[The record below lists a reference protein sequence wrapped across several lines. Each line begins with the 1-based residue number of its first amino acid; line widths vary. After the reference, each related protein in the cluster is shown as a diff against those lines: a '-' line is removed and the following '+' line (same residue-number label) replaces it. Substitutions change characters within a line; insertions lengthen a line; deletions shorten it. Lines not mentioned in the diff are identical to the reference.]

1 MKVEDSKVCMGGTPL
16 VSIGMPVYNGAK
28 TLRQAVASIQ
38 DQSWQNWELI
48 VVDDGST
55 DETLSILRTVA
66 DPRIRVFSDGK
77 NLGIADRLN
86 QAVRLSRG
94 VYFARMDA
102 DDISFPLRL
111 SRQVAFLESHPRVDL
126 VGSSVMV
133 FKNGNVPVGVR
144 MVPVSHDRIC
154 AGPDQGFKLMHPT
167 WMGRTA
173 WFRDRPYNRQ
183 ALLCEDQDLLLRHYE
198 TSRFANI
205 REPLLGYRED
215 RLSLKKLFK
224 TRWSWTRQLV
234 KFWFK
239 TRGRPGYAICAAA
252 KQGIKAGVDAVA
264 VVTGLNYRLLRHRAG
279 PVPAEHRPAA
289 AYLITRAPKCKKRI
303 CLVATVPFVVGWF
316 LKPHICRLSK
326 MYDITLVTSGSQEE
340 FDELNLPDQV
350 RFKRI
355 AFVRKPHPVYDMA
368 GFWQLYWFF
377 RKNKFVLI
385 HSIMPKTG
393 LLAMTAARLA
403 KVPVRIHTFTGQVW
417 AASTGVRRQV
427 FKMIDRFFASRATHI
442 LADSRSQLDFLIREK
457 VIDPG
462 RSHVLLNGSI
472 CGVNSGRFFPDPET
486 RRQVRD
492 VFLIP
497 QSDVVFLFL
506 GRLTRDKGLLELGAA
521 FENLVKKRG
530 DVHLMIVG
538 SDEEKIQAHPVFKN
552 LKQVYFPGYTR
563 TPERFMNAADVFCLP
578 SHREGFGSVILE
590 AACVGIPSVAS
601 RIYGITD
608 AVVDGRTGILHA
620 PGDVQDLLRGM
631 TRLLENPGLRKA
643 LGSAARNRA
652 LSGFSE
658 QQVTKAL
665 ADFYRK
671 AIHDQR
677 GAVIDEMD

>member
-1 MKVEDSKVCMGGTPL
+1 MGDTPL

-28 TLRQAVASIQ
+28 TIRQAVASIQ
-38 DQSWQNWELI
+38 AQYWPDWELI
-48 VVDDGST
+48 IVDDGST
-55 DETLSILRTVA
+55 DETRSILRTFA

-102 DDISFPLRL
+102 DDISFPHRL
-111 SRQVAFLESHPRVDL
+111 SRQVAFLKNYPRVDL

-144 MVPVSHDRIC
+144 MVPASHDRIC
-154 AGPDQGFKLMHPT
+154 ISPDQGFKLMHPT
-167 WMGRTA
+167 WMGRLA

-215 RLSLKKLFK
+215 RLSLKKMLK
-224 TRWSWTRQLV
+224 TRRSWTWHLV
-234 KFWFK
+234 RFWFK
-239 TRGRPGYAICAAA
+239 TRGHPGYAVRAAV
-252 KQGIKAGVDAVA
+252 KQGIKAGVDVAA
-264 VVTGLNYRLLRHRAG
+264 VVTGLGYWLLRHRAS
-279 PVPAEHRPAA
+279 PILAEHATAA
-289 AYLITRAPKCKKRI
+289 AYLMALAPKRKKNI

-326 MYDITLVTSGSQEE
+326 EYDITLVTSGSQKE
-340 FDELNLPDQV
+340 FAELNLPHSVQ
-350 RFKRI
+350 FKKI
-355 AFVRKPHPVYDMA
+355 AFVRKPHPIYDLA
-368 GFWQLYWFF
+368 GFLRLYRFF
-377 RKNKFVLI
+377 RKNKFVLV

-417 AASTGVRRQV
+417 AASRGSRRQV
-427 FKMIDRFFASRATHI
+427 LKMIDRFFASRASHI
-442 LADSRSQLDFLIREK
+442 LADSLSQLDFLIREK
-457 VIDPG
+457 VIDTA

-472 CGVNSGRFFPDPET
+472 CGVNPGRFFPDPEM

-492 VFLIP
+492 AFLIP
-497 QSDVVFLFL
+497 QNDVVFLFI

-521 FENLVKKRG
+521 FANLVHKRR

-538 SDEEKIQAHPVFKN
+538 SDEESIQAHPVFKN
-552 LKQVYFPGYTR
+552 LNQVYFPGYTR
-563 TPERFMNAADVFCLP
+563 TPERFMNAADIFCLP

-608 AVVDGRTGILHA
+608 AVIDGKTGILHA
-620 PGDVQDLLRGM
+620 PGNVQDLVGGM
-631 TRLLENPGLRKA
+631 TKLLENSNLRAA
-643 LGSAARNRA
+643 LGAEARSRA
-652 LSGFSE
+652 LSEFSE
-658 QQVTKAL
+658 QQITNAL

-671 AIHDQR
+671 AIYHQGDAIN
-677 GAVIDEMD
+677 G